1 MPIPY
6 SVFPLKRLAGMVK
19 KNAAGVQPAA
29 LLRSWTLG
37 RTRPQLDFGVGVG
50 SGVFV
55 LQPPLPLQ
63 EFWPLQPL
71 SPALQPPCP
80 LQEFWPLQ
88 SCLPVSAG
96 AVPPLPDCPAAY
108 ARVAMD
114 PA

>member
-1 MPIPY
+1 M
-6 SVFPLKRLAGMVK
+6 GK

-29 LLRSWTLG
+29 LLLRIALG
-37 RTRPQLDFGVGVG
+37 RTRPQTLFGVGVG
-50 SGVFV
+50 AGVFV

-71 SPALQPPCP
+71 SPALQPPVP
-80 LQEFWPLQ
+80 LHEFWPLQ

-96 AVPPLPDCPAAY
+96 AVPPVPVCPAAY